1 MFRGF
6 HFNADICRC
15 HSFVCAHDIVSLR
28 ACQSPETRFHFAA
41 NRTVSHHRNGGQV
54 VSQTQE
60 EMILIGAFG
69 LFWLGETPSHRDGRT
84 ADPRGPAAA
93 FLVALRAFRQRNA
106 VVPGYLG
113 ETDVAPHQLQ
123 ASGVHGAN
131 KGQRAWQCPGDSAYC
146 VVEEWTYF

>member
-1 MFRGF
+1 
-6 HFNADICRC
+6 
-15 HSFVCAHDIVSLR
+15 
-28 ACQSPETRFHFAA
+28 
-41 NRTVSHHRNGGQV
+41 V

-69 LFWLGETPSHRDGRT
+69 LFWL
-84 ADPRGPAAA
+84 A

-123 ASGVHGAN
+123 ASGVHGVN